1 MQSSGSR
8 IRLYGLAGAACVGFL
23 GLDQVAA
30 SYTAPA
36 SDGITPQ
43 VSAAFEHVGQSQ
55 QETPA
60 AAPPAKPVDETPPR
74 QRPAINGSLG
84 EGTDALDAK
93 ELRRKDKPMNEEPP
107 PDSRSGQRVSE
118 AGEALVPRRE
128 SHEAPP
134 LTSEVM
140 GRGWSDPE
148 SQAQRGQRSAE
159 NGGPAPLWLEAIA
172 NQFGVRARFIPLHR
186 PSNTVSRYVDPCDK
200 RDYRCQEFHD
210 NFFREDV
217 ETSPLGMANS
227 VGAGVTGGIIRAAGT
242 NREIK
247 APLMWTVKPRF
258 VGLEAAF

>member
-1 MQSSGSR
+1 MHGESSR
-8 IRLYGLAGAACVGFL
+8 IGLYGLAGAACVGFL

-30 SYTAPA
+30 SYSSPA
-36 SDGITPQ
+36 SADKPPQ
-43 VSAAFEHVGQSQ
+43 VSAALEHVRQTV

-60 AAPPAKPVDETPPR
+60 AAPRQKVATPPR

-84 EGTDALDAK
+84 EGSDALDAK
-93 ELRRKDKPMNEEPP
+93 EIRREQKPALEPATDP
-107 PDSRSGQRVSE
+107 GANTQSKTGD
-118 AGEALVPRRE
+118 AIVPRRAI
-128 SHEAPP
+128 HEAPP
-134 LTSEVM
+134 LTSEIM

-172 NQFGVRARFIPLHR
+172 NQFGIRARFIPLHR

-227 VGAGVTGGIIRAAGT
+227 VGAGVTGGIIRAAGV